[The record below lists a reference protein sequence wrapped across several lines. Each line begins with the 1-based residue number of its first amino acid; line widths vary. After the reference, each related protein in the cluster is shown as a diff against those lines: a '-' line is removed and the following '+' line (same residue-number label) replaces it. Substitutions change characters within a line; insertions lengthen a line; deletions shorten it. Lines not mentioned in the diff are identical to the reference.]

1 MADCVSLLLVRS
13 FVSDKAL
20 RSLETLMVLLVN
32 AKATVALK
40 PAKESDRSDEELQH
54 LSNSAHGHFKP
65 IGK

>member
-1 MADCVSLLLVRS
+1 MADCVSLLLIRS

-20 RSLETLMVLLVN
+20 RSLEALMVLLVN
-32 AKATVALK
+32 AKGTVALK

-54 LSNSAHGHFKP
+54 VPNSAHGYFKP